1 MLCSFLVERR
11 GSEILASTGD
21 ECHAEG
27 STWKAD
33 QEYYEPVT
41 MTVRATHHRT
51 IETIARAAKMLPQV
65 QEHMKNVLEKA
76 ERAPREYLVH
86 QLPRE
91 DVGADTTEGFIDSGV
106 ELGNES
112 PSEDDELKDVYG
124 I

>member
-1 MLCSFLVERR
+1 MLCSFLIERR
-11 GSEILASTGD
+11 GSNILDIMGGESSD
-21 ECHAEG
+21 EDG
-27 STWKAD
+27 KWKAD
-33 QEYYEPVT
+33 QDYYEPVT

-51 IETIARAAKMLPQV
+51 IETIARAAKLLPQV

-91 DVGADTTEGFIDSGV
+91 NVGADTTEGFIDSGV